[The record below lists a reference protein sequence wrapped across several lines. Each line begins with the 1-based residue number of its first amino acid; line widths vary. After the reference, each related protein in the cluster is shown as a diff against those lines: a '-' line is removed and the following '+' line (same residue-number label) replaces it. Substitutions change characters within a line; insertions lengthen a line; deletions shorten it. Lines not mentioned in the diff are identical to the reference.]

1 MIDHIQMSEKTE
13 GNSLRKRS
21 TSQFIS
27 PSRTRSLLANNI
39 SLPSKI
45 LLATITVSETKM
57 TRITNYQFNN
67 CKIILNSAL
76 NPNETV
82 IK

>member
-57 TRITNYQFNN
+57 TKKKKLSFKA
-67 CKIILNSAL
+67 CKIILNY
-76 NPNETV
+76 PNETV
-82 IK
+82 VK

>member
-13 GNSLRKRS
+13 GNTLRKRS

-45 LLATITVSETKM
+45 LSATITVSETKM
-57 TRITNYQFNN
+57 TKIRNYHL
-67 CKIILNSAL
+67 KLVKL
-76 NPNETV
+76 DYPNETV
-82 IK
+82 VK

>member
-1 MIDHIQMSEKTE
+1 MSEKTE

-27 PSRTRSLLANNI
+27 PSWTRSLLLANNI

-57 TRITNYQFNN
+57 TKITNYQFKN
-67 CKIILNSAL
+67 CKIILNFL
-76 NPNETV
+76 CV
-82 IK
+82 KLK